1 MRKLL
6 IIGIALGAAALAS
19 APAAALTAAEKC
31 EAGKLQTAGK
41 YAFCRMKAEAK
52 AVKTGQPPD
61 YTKCNDKYGPK
72 WTAIEAAAG
81 GACPVSGDLAAIQ
94 TQANSCTDGLSS
106 SIAGDPPEGC
116 AAAELCGNGAIDA
129 GEDCDL
135 GTLNGATCVSESFAG
150 GALSCGDGCVFDT
163 SGCFNAR
170 FVDNADGTISD
181 NQTGLEWEKKTELDF
196 AANFANPHDAD
207 NYFPWSGICTVN
219 TSKFCQPTSAAA
231 TLCAA
236 NAEGGTTGCDECTG
250 GDGTC
255 NQATTVWTWAADL
268 NAASFAGHGDWRVPT
283 LQELQGIL
291 DFTDATPPIVNVAFE
306 GPSCGVACT
315 DITSAAC
322 SCTQSNY
329 YWSATT
335 YAPVPQA
342 AWIVVF
348 GDGGQFAS
356 GRTNDFYVRAVRTGS

>member
-1 MRKLL
+1 MRTTM
-6 IIGIALGAAALAS
+6 IGTALAAAALLAM
-19 APAAALTAAEKC
+19 PALGLTAAEKC
-31 EAGKLQTAGK
+31 EAGKLKEGGK

-52 AVKTGQPPD
+52 AVKTGQPLD
-61 YTKCNDKYGPK
+61 YSKCDDKYVPK

-81 GACPVSGDLAAIQ
+81 GACPVSGVLAAIQ
-94 TQANSCTDGLSS
+94 TQAISCTDGLSS

-135 GTLNGATCVSESFAG
+135 GTLDGATCISQAFAG
-150 GALSCGDGCVFDT
+150 GVLACADGCVFDS

-170 FVDNADGTISD
+170 FEDNADGTISD
-181 NQTGLEWEKKTELDF
+181 NQTGLQWEKKVELDGSL
-196 AANFANPHDAD
+196 NFANPHDTD
-207 NYFPWSGICTVN
+207 NYYRWSGTCTVN

-255 NQATTVWTWAADL
+255 NQARTAWTWAADL
-268 NAASFAGHGDWRVPT
+268 NTASFGGHTDWRVPT

-291 DFTDATPPIVNVAFE
+291 DFADMTSPIVNVAFE
-306 GPSCGVACT
+306 GPSCGGACA

-322 SCTQSNY
+322 SCTQSYNY
-329 YWSATT
+329 WAATT
-335 YAPVPQA
+335 YAPNPLS
-342 AWIVVF
+342 AWIVF
-348 GDGGQFAS
+348 FSDGVQFA
-356 GRTNDFYVRAVRTGS
+356 DFRAGSNCVRAVRTGS